1 MNLAEFENR
10 LHKVDRHISKWA
22 RRQGVTC
29 YRIYDNDLT
38 NFPLV
43 IDRYEQAVHVA
54 EYQRHHSLDETQHQQ
69 WLEAC
74 LEIVSRVLEVPRFLV
89 FVKER
94 KRQKGQQQYEK
105 VDTEKHQRLVQENGL
120 NFLVNLSDYLDT
132 GLFLDHRITR
142 QLVREEAAGKDFLNL
157 FAYTGA
163 FTVYAAAGGA
173 ASTTTVDLSNTYL
186 DWAKANLVVNNF
198 GDQID
203 KSHHLIRAD
212 VKQWLASISP
222 GGGERMAERNR
233 GFDLV
238 VIDPPTFSNSKMM
251 KEVLDTQR
259 DHAELLNQVIAL
271 TRSGGVIYFSTNY
284 RSFKLDEAAIRNV
297 DIEEISQRTVPQDFR
312 NRKIHRCFRM
322 LRK

>member
-1 MNLAEFENR
+1 MMNLSEFENR
-10 LHKVDRHISKWA
+10 LLKVDRHISKWA
-22 RRQGVTC
+22 RRQGITC

-43 IDRYEQAVHVA
+43 IDRYEQAIHVA

-69 WLEAC
+69 WLEGCQEVIAK
-74 LEIVSRVLEVPRFLV
+74 VLEVPRFLV
-89 FVKER
+89 FFKER

-132 GLFLDHRITR
+132 GLFLDHRNTR
-142 QLVREEAAGKDFLNL
+142 QMVREQAEGKDVLNL
-157 FAYTGA
+157 FAYTGS

-186 DWAKANLVVNNF
+186 DWAKANFNVNNL

-203 KSHHLIRAD
+203 KKHHFFKAD
-212 VKQWLASISP
+212 VKQYLDWLV
-222 GGGERMAERNR
+222 ERSRNQ
-233 GFDLV
+233 GPQFDLV
-238 VIDPPTFSNSKMM
+238 VMDPPTFSNSKMM

-259 DHAELLNQVIAL
+259 DHAALLNQVIVA
-271 TRSGGVIYFSTNY
+271 TRPGGVIYFSTNY
-284 RSFKLDEAAIRNV
+284 RSFKLDAEAIKGV
-297 DIEEISQRTVPQDFR
+297 EIEEISQRTVPQDFR
-312 NRKIHRCFRM
+312 NKKIHRCFKMQRDG
-322 LRK
+322 

>member
-1 MNLAEFENR
+1 MMNLMEFENR

-43 IDRYEQAVHVA
+43 IDRYEQAIHVA
-54 EYQRHHSLDETQHQQ
+54 EYQRHHSLDEMQHQQ

-74 LEIVSRVLEVPRFLV
+74 QEIIAKVLEVPRFLI
-89 FVKER
+89 FFKER

-105 VDTEKHQRLVQENGL
+105 VDTEKQQRLVQENGL

-132 GLFLDHRITR
+132 GLFLDHRNTR
-142 QLVREEAAGKDFLNL
+142 QMVREQAEGKDFLNL
-157 FAYTGA
+157 FAYTGS

-186 DWAKANLVVNNF
+186 DWAKANLNVNNF
-198 GDQID
+198 GDQIG
-203 KSHHLIRAD
+203 KKHHFLKAD
-212 VKQWLASISP
+212 VKQYLDWLV
-222 GGGERMAERNR
+222 ERSRSQ
-233 GFDLV
+233 GPQFDLV
-238 VIDPPTFSNSKMM
+238 VMDPPTFSNSKMM

-259 DHAELLNQVIAL
+259 DHAELLNQVIFA
-271 TRSGGVIYFSTNY
+271 TRPGGVIYFSTNY
-284 RSFKLDEAAIRNV
+284 RAFKLDTEAIKGV
-297 DIEEISQRTVPQDFR
+297 EIEEISQRTIPQDFR
-312 NRKIHRCFRM
+312 NKKIHRCFRM
-322 LRK
+322 LKG